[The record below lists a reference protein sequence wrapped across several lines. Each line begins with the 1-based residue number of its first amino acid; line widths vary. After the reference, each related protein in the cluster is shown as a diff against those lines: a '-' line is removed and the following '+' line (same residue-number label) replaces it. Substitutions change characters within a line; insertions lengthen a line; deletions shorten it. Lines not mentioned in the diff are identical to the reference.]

1 MTRFSREEG
10 GERGDHYVM
19 LLIHLVQKSDSV
31 SHQPRYIQGS
41 KVFLKLITNP
51 INYVL
56 WRPGIVRRR
65 RRVTLQ
71 AGHSLI
77 QIFTARALL
86 PENRANQHSPII
98 HRKIR
103 MELDYIAEMVG
114 SISTLNMRWDVEEFI
129 FIQNVS

>member
-1 MTRFSREEG
+1 M
-10 GERGDHYVM
+10 
-19 LLIHLVQKSDSV
+19 
-31 SHQPRYIQGS
+31 
-41 KVFLKLITNP
+41 FLKLITNP

-56 WRPGIVRRR
+56 WRPGMVRRRR

-114 SISTLNMRWDVEEFI
+114 SIPTLNMR
-129 FIQNVS
+129 